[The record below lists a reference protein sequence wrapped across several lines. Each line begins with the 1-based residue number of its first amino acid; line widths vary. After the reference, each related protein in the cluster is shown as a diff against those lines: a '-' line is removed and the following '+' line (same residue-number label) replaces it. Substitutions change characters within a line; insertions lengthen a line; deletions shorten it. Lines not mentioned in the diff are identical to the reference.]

1 MTSQLLKPSSSAPKP
16 LKGFEGINR
25 YWDKT
30 TDRHAAKILPGEFY
44 VTTNDELIVTVLGS
58 CISACIR
65 DTVMNIGGMNHFML
79 PSNSRGDGT
88 WGKDASNATRYGTFA
103 MEHLINEI
111 LKNGGSKK
119 HFEIKLVGGGK
130 ILAQMTDVGK
140 RNISFIH
147 NFIKTEGL
155 KVIKEDLGDIYP
167 RKVRYFPMSGKL
179 QVKKL
184 RSLHNNTVAQREN
197 SYMHDIDVKPVE
209 GEIELF

>member
-1 MTSQLLKPSSSAPKP
+1 MVSQLLKPSSSAPKT
-16 LKGFEGINR
+16 LRGFERINR
-25 YWDKT
+25 YWDKMA
-30 TDRHAAKILPGEFY
+30 DRHAAKILPGEFY
-44 VTTNDELIVTVLGS
+44 VTIHDELIVTVLGS

-79 PSNSRGDGT
+79 PSNSSGDGT

-111 LKNGGSKK
+111 LKNGGSRK
-119 HFEIKLVGGGK
+119 HLEVKLVGGGK
-130 ILAQMTDVGK
+130 ILAQMTDVGL

-155 KVIKEDLGDIYP
+155 KVVKEDLGSIYP
-167 RKVRYFPMSGKL
+167 RKVRYFPMTGKL

-184 RSLHNNTVAQREN
+184 RSLHNNTVADRE
-197 SYMHDIDVKPVE
+197 SHYMHDIDVKPVE
-209 GEIELF
+209 GDIELF